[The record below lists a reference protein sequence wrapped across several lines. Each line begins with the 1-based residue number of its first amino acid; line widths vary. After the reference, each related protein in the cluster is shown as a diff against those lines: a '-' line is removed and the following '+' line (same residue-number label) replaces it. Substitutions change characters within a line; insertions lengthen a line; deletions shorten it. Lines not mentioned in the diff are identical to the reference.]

1 MMKTF
6 SWVAVLAL
14 VSMVLTACSSPEP
27 ATPEGQAPGADQAQA
42 PDMQ

>member
-1 MMKTF
+1 MKTF

-14 VSMVLTACSSPEP
+14 VSPEP